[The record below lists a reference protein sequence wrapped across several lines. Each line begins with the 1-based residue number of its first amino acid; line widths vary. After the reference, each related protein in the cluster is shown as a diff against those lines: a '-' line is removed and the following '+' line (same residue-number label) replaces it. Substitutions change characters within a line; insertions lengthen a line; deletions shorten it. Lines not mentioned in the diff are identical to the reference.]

1 MPQVPWNRCL
11 QLPVQQLLQ
20 SRHLLQ
26 DCCIQQ
32 APPERLGT
40 ARDEGRSGEQICLPQ
55 GYETQGNEHSW
66 FMLISS
72 AFMLNGAE
80 APGQF
85 VIHPWVASSNN
96 QPSTAAQLRG
106 VTSHLTDT
114 CLSNLAYAH
123 GLLQARSHQ

>member
-1 MPQVPWNRCL
+1 LR
-11 QLPVQQLLQ
+11 
-20 SRHLLQ
+20 
-26 DCCIQQ
+26 
-32 APPERLGT
+32 
-40 ARDEGRSGEQICLPQ
+40 Q

-72 AFMLNGAE
+72 AFVLNGAE

-106 VTSHLTDT
+106 VATLLSRT
-114 CLSNLAYAH
+114 CL
-123 GLLQARSHQ
+123 